1 MNKTTQ
7 KETTKRSKEKGQSM
21 TEFALALVLLLT
33 LVAGIGD
40 LGRMFFAY
48 IIIRDAAQEGAVYG
62 SIADKSDLPNL
73 QTEVESRV
81 KEAFTD
87 PDNPSDTPIDI
98 NQLQVQT
105 TLIGATCAAPG
116 SAVRVKVDYVV
127 PVTMPFLGAIIGS
140 QQMPMT
146 ATVENAILS
155 PICP

>member
-1 MNKTTQ
+1 MNKKIRTS
-7 KETTKRSKEKGQSM
+7 RSTERGQSL
-21 TEFALALVLLLT
+21 TEFALALVVLLT

-62 SIADKSDLPNL
+62 SIADKSDLLTL
-73 QTEVESRV
+73 QNQVESRV

-105 TLIGATCAAPG
+105 SVIGATCASPG
-116 SAVRVKVDYVV
+116 SAVRVRVDYAV
-127 PVTMPFLGAIIGS
+127 PVTMPFLGTIIGS